1 MRAATGRAT
10 EEDWA
15 RIRGLWN
22 AEPVEKYLISG
33 LLKAKGK
40 KVEADAL
47 QMEQM
52 TTETILAFF
61 AKLDEEGRGTFLRAA
76 EEINNLSL
84 ARLRSN
90 NTLSPERQGRSRTR
104 DASPSGPSRLQTT
117 TAATSSGQ
125 PGPQISEGNTTH
137 QIPRLSLDLGTVDI
151 GASVLN
157 QINRGS
163 NGGDL
168 GSREQ

>member
-33 LLKAKGK
+33 LLKARGQ

-61 AKLDEEGRGTFLRAA
+61 ARLNEEGRGTFLRAA
-76 EEINNLSL
+76 AEINNLSL
-84 ARLRSN
+84 ARLKSN
-90 NTLSPERQGRSRTR
+90 NTLSSRTR